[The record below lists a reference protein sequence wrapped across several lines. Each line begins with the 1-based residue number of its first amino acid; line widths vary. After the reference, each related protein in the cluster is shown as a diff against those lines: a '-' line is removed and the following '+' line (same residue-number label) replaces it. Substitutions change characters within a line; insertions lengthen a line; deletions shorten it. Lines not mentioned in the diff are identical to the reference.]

1 MRSVFQG
8 EKDKKVFSLSY
19 LLVVRKSEKV
29 RTSATVIGCL
39 AGCVDAAGCI
49 VVPDKDK
56 ASY

>member
-1 MRSVFQG
+1 MRRVFQR
-8 EKDKKVFSLSY
+8 EKDKKQFSHSY
-19 LLVVRKSEKV
+19 LVVVRKSEKV
-29 RTSATVIGCL
+29 RTSAMVIGCL